1 MVGRWRSIPV
11 FIGAVMLG
19 GCGLYVPEVRDFPN
33 GRSTVSNNLLVQA
46 IIISI
51 HCELEDAVTRVIN
64 DDIATAKA
72 NRFYYAQFLRNWGA
86 EVALTLTLDE
96 KSVVNPSG
104 IYAPLSPLT
113 SVFTLSGGLSATA
126 EATRVDKVNY
136 YYRVSELYLGPNR
149 KCVRDDNPPKD
160 SLLIQS
166 DLKLYEWLSVMV
178 NGTATGIITSVSNQN
193 VLSHQITFDVVTT
206 GNLNPAWTLV
216 RGSIG
221 QGTTL
226 LAASRDRKHDLLV
239 TFGPLDKSQSGT
251 FLTPIAEQTHI
262 SSQVISGISGASR
275 VTGGR

>member
-1 MVGRWRSIPV
+1 MLSSWRTIPALVGV
-11 FIGAVMLG
+11 AMLG
-19 GCGLYVPEVRDFPN
+19 GCGLFVPEIRDFPN
-33 GRSTVSNNLLVQA
+33 NTSTVSNNLLVQA

-64 DDIATAKA
+64 DDIATAPA
-72 NRFYYAQFLRNWGA
+72 NRFYYAQFLRKWGA

-113 SVFTLSGGLSATA
+113 SVFTLGGGLSASA
-126 EATRVDKVNY
+126 EATRVEKVNY
-136 YYRVSELYLGPNR
+136 YYKVSELYLGPNR
-149 KCVRDDNPPKD
+149 KCERDVNPPRD

-166 DLKLYEWLSVMV
+166 DLKLYEWLSAMI

-193 VLSHQITFDVVTT
+193 VLSHEITFDIVTT

-216 RGSIG
+216 RGSID

-226 LAASRDRKHDLLV
+226 LMGSRDRKHDLLV

-262 SSQVISGISGASR
+262 SSQLISGIGPASAR
-275 VTGGR
+275 LGH